1 MTTNIITSLRDQI
14 RTVQAQADDVR
25 RQIHDEAA
33 KLNAADGGLRWRPD
47 GSPWSPHPT
56 IAPLA
61 DQLDALTRTFLTLEE
76 QVRAAKRMAREQAG
90 TRGYVM
96 TVEAI
101 VAGEQLEQDE
111 IDATR
116 RRAGKSA
123 EAMAR
128 DVEFV
133 RAALATERAAL
144 EAEVELVGAI
154 EALAAERRVIGDKGR
169 SLGLHAPFITG
180 DVTGNVVTNHHRLQP
195 LVAAHAKNV
204 ARVAAMKSAVRNAPA
219 VAARLAS
226 WRASGGKV
234 QP

>member
-1 MTTNIITSLRDQI
+1 MDITHLK
-14 RTVQAQADDVR
+14 TELADLERQCAEAR
-25 RQIHDEAA
+25 RAIQTEADR
-33 KLNAADGGLRWRPD
+33 LGGLERNGLQFDVHGACSSAIP
-47 GSPWSPHPT
+47 S

-61 DQLDALTRTFLTLEE
+61 AVLADLVRRCSESKHRLD
-76 QVRAAKRMAREQAG
+76 VARRSQRNG
-90 TRGYVM
+90 LPYVQII
-96 TVEAI
+96 EAI

-116 RRAGKSA
+116 RRAGKST

-133 RAALATERAAL
+133 RSALATERDAL
-144 EAEVELVGAI
+144 EAEVDLVGAVD
-154 EALAAERRVIGDKGR
+154 ALAAERRAIGDKGR
-169 SLGLHAPFITG
+169 SLGLPGPYIVG
-180 DVTGNVVTNHHRLQP
+180 DVTGNVVTNHHQLQP
-195 LVAAHAKNV
+195 LVAEHAKNV

-226 WRASGGKV
+226 WRASGGRV